1 MKALPNAHLTRT
13 VLIVHNDAVIA
24 EAFALTL
31 EHLNWALLQVH
42 RMGDARLVLQGASTL
57 MAVIAPCPVDQPD
70 LAPLLA
76 WVAEDRPDL
85 AVLVLCSSAD
95 HSHHDLPAQCYRLAT
110 PFDSV
115 DLQRALTE
123 ARLTAFETSAPH

>member
-1 MKALPNAHLTRT
+1 MALSNAHPTRT
-13 VLIVHNDAVIA
+13 VLIVHNDAAIA
-24 EAFALTL
+24 EALALAL
-31 EHLNWALLQVH
+31 EHLNCVPLQVH
-42 RMGDARLVLQGASTL
+42 RVGDARLVIQGAPAL
-57 MAVIAPCPVDQPD
+57 MAVITPCPLDQPD
-70 LAPLLA
+70 EAPLMA

-110 PFDSV
+110 PFDSG
-115 DLQRALTE
+115 DLQRALAE